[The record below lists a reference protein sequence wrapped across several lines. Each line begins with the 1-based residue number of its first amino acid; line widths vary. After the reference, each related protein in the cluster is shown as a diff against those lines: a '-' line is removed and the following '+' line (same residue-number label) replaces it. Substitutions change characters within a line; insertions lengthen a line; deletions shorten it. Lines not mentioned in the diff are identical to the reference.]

1 MERHTYI
8 RIHQIDS
15 LIRQGLYP
23 NCQRLAE
30 EFETSQ
36 RTVLRDIEAMKDSL
50 GAPIAYSKEK
60 NGYYY
65 SQGNF
70 RLPEMKLTEG
80 ELLAV
85 CLGADLLN
93 KYKGAP
99 FEKAIKN
106 AFQKIQLRLPN
117 EVTIDLK
124 EQNPVYSFDVQE
136 TLELDDN
143 SAKVIAQLARAI
155 HGRKQA
161 EIEYYSIGR
170 DAHSCRIIDP
180 YHLRHAL
187 GTWYLIAF
195 CHKSKDIRTFA
206 VRQIKKIKVLAKTFT
221 IPADFSPTKFFAGS
235 WHLEEGGPL
244 TKVVVRIDKKIAR
257 WFKNRRL
264 HPSQKAR
271 ENKDGSLDLSFEV
284 TGTSEIKRWILSQG
298 SMIKVLEPYP
308 LKRDIL
314 NELLEIKEL
323 NKR

>member
-1 MERHTYI
+1 MERHAYI
-8 RIHQIDS
+8 RISKIDS

-36 RTVLRDIEAMKDSL
+36 RTILRDIEALKDSL

-65 SQGNF
+65 RESGF

-99 FEKAIKN
+99 FERAIKN
-106 AFQKIQLRLPN
+106 AFQKIQLLLSN

-124 EQNPVYSFDVQE
+124 EQNPVYSFDIQE
-136 TLELDDN
+136 TVELD
-143 SAKVIAQLARAI
+143 SVGAKILAQLARAI
-155 HGRKQA
+155 HNKKQA

-170 DAHSCRIIDP
+170 DAHTCRVIDP

-187 GTWYLIAF
+187 GTWYLVAF
-195 CHKSKDIRTFA
+195 CHKTKDIRTFA
-206 VRQIKKIKVLAKTFT
+206 VSQIKKIKVFAKSFIIPNDFT
-221 IPADFSPTKFFAGS
+221 PAKFFAGS
-235 WHLEEGGPL
+235 WQLEEGGPL
-244 TKVVVRIDKKIAR
+244 TKVVVRLDKKIAR
-257 WFKNRRL
+257 WFKNRQL
-264 HPSQKAR
+264 HPSQKAKM
-271 ENKDGSLDLSFEV
+271 NKDGSLDLSFEV
-284 TGTSEIKRWILSQG
+284 SGTNEIKRWILSQG
-298 SMIKVLEPYP
+298 ARAKVLEPKS
-308 LKRDIL
+308 LEGEIRLEAKRIY
-314 NELLEIKEL
+314 EK
-323 NKR
+323 